1 MMLAYQESLDFLRNL
16 PTKIDENAERV
27 VFLPKKLVIQGTD
40 LVGKPLWWFRV
51 PLVFP
56 RMVEGQSLAEYIA
69 QLSDDLPTYLI
80 LLLRANGN
88 ASIGYFEHG
97 KLLNHKVIRKYMVRQ
112 KQGKSQIKHLKTRG
126 KSRAG
131 SRVRL
136 EQTVEFAEEINQ
148 KLLDW
153 ETEDAERIL
162 VSSSIDIWNLLFKV
176 DVSPPFSKR
185 DERLRKIP
193 YHIHTPNF
201 AELKKV
207 ARLVTF
213 GNLQVLK

>member
-1 MMLAYQESLDFLRNL
+1 MMLAYQESIDFIKNL
-16 PTKIDENAERV
+16 PAQLAEKQQTL
-27 VFLPKKLVIQGTD
+27 VFLSKKLVLQGLD
-40 LVGKPLWWFRV
+40 AAGKVLWWFRV
-51 PLVFP
+51 PLIFP
-56 RMVEGQSLAEYIA
+56 RMA
-69 QLSDDLPTYLI
+69 QDETLESYTVKLSEDLPTFLV

-88 ASIGYFEHG
+88 ASIGYVEQG

-136 EQTVEFAEEINQ
+136 EQTIEFAEEINQ
-148 KLLDW
+148 KLIDW

-162 VSSSIDIWNLLFKV
+162 VSSSIDVWNLLFKV
-176 DVSPPFSKR
+176 NVLPPFAKR

-201 AELKKV
+201 QELKKIV
-207 ARLVTF
+207 RLVTF
-213 GNLQVLK
+213 GK